1 MVQCLD
7 PLGRG
12 ADGCRELEPCEFTPC
27 ITMVTMLAFGGGPY
41 VKAGWDGS
49 PIADMKPPLDAAS
62 TPNR

>member
-1 MVQCLD
+1 
-7 PLGRG
+7 
-12 ADGCRELEPCEFTPC
+12 
-27 ITMVTMLAFGGGPY
+27 MVTMLAFGGGPY